1 MRAMSRKKRRYIGN
15 AVMIVVFTLIALIMG
30 YPLLWMLSASVKEN
44 QFIYNTGLIPPS
56 VHFENY
62 SRAFEE
68 TNLLIGLGNSFL
80 FTIVIM
86 VASVFTA
93 TMAAFAFAKIK
104 FRFRNAMFLLVL
116 STNLI
121 PYATILLPQ
130 YGMLVDMGLLKSPFG
145 YLLPRLFGNAI
156 TIFFIKQFMEL
167 IPDSLFES
175 AKIDGAGYFR
185 RFFVIAVP
193 LAMPAIATQLIMSFI
208 SNWNDYIGP
217 LFFLRQDSWATVTLV
232 IAKFNASVS
241 AANKSTNLLMASSVV
256 ALLPILVI
264 FAIFQKQIVNS
275 VMMSG
280 IK

>member
-1 MRAMSRKKRRYIGN
+1 MKAMSRKKRRYIEN

-44 QFIYNTGLIPPS
+44 QYIYNTGLIPPS

-241 AANKSTNLLMASSVV
+241 GANKSTNLLMASSVV

-264 FAIFQKQIVNS
+264 FTIFQKQIVNS

>member
-1 MRAMSRKKRRYIGN
+1 MALKSMKKKRVVEN
-15 AVMIVVFTLIALIMG
+15 TVLLIVFILFAAIMS
-30 YPLLWMLSASVKEN
+30 YPLFWMLSASVKEN
-44 QFIYNTGLIPPS
+44 QYIYNTGLIPPS
-56 VHFENY
+56 VHFSNY
-62 SRAFEE
+62 AEAFRQ
-68 TNLLIGLGNSFL
+68 TNLTQGLINSFC
-80 FTIVIM
+80 FTAIIM
-86 VASVFTA
+86 VASVLTA
-93 TMAAFAFAKIK
+93 TMAAFAFAKLK
-104 FRFRNAMFLLVL
+104 FRLRSLTFMLVL

-121 PYATILLPQ
+121 PYATVLLPQ
-130 YGMLVDMGLLKSPFG
+130 YGMFVHLGLLKSPFG

-156 TIFFIKQFMEL
+156 TIFFIKQYMEL

-185 RFFVIAVP
+185 RFFVIAIP

-217 LFFLRQDSWATVTLV
+217 LFFLRRDEWATITLV

-256 ALLPILVI
+256 ALLPILAV
-264 FAIFQKQIVNS
+264 FAVFQKQIINS
-275 VMMSG
+275 VMTSG